1 MNESLNFPFIR
12 LLYYVGKVYGYM
24 PIRYKAQPPKAYS
37 SIISII
43 YSILY
48 AIFLTISLPLLQ
60 YRDFK
65 TIQDFV
71 VPNSTLLIVVGLNYL
86 IIGCRSVL
94 GSIQQVFNRNR
105 FIGLINEGYQLNAYV
120 NVIRN
125 EESKENLESIDKK
138 CANLL
143 NVKMVS
149 VFFQLIIMFDN
160 IITDYSNG
168 RGLVAVLLMVLN
180 THGIN
185 ILTTSTYFCAM
196 IVTLRFYY
204 LLNRRLKSS
213 MERIGHVEEND
224 KEKTKIFRN
233 ISDDIDRIDRLYD
246 KISLFAC
253 KINNFYSFQLLL
265 AIITSFGYALSGVS
279 LIYIFLETFTNPT

>member
-1 MNESLNFPFIR
+1 MYESLNFPFIQ

-24 PIRYKAQPPKAYS
+24 PLQYKAQPPKAYS

-43 YSILY
+43 YSSLY
-48 AIFLTISLPLLQ
+48 AIFLSVSMPLLQ
-60 YRDFK
+60 YIDFK
-65 TIQDFV
+65 IVQNRG
-71 VPNSTLLIVVGLNYL
+71 VPNSTLLIVIALTNL

-105 FIGLINEGYQLNAYV
+105 FIGLINEGYQLNGYLK
-120 NVIRN
+120 VIKN
-125 EESKENLESIDKK
+125 EEPIVNLQSIDKK

-143 NVKMVS
+143 NVKL
-149 VFFQLIIMFDN
+149 VFVVIQLIIMID
-160 IITDYSNG
+160 IIFTDYSNG
-168 RGLVAVLLMVLN
+168 RRLVMILLMVLN
-180 THGIN
+180 TEGLN

-196 IVTLRFYY
+196 LVTLRFYY

-224 KEKTKIFRN
+224 KNKIKIFYE

-279 LIYIFLETFTNPT
+279 YCRR